1 MYADQEY
8 IVSLRREIHQYPE
21 IGFELPKTISVV
33 KRELKKMGIEYTENY
48 GRSSV
53 VATLCPDK
61 KQFTIGIRADMD
73 ALLIEEK
80 TDLPFRSKIPGQMHA
95 CGHDAHTA
103 MLLGTAKALKQMEE
117 KLSCRVMLIF
127 QPSEEGIQSGAAELV
142 RGGLMDE
149 IDIIIGLH
157 IENWLESGT
166 VGVCAGSSMAS
177 SRSFRLDFNG
187 KTAHATMP
195 QTGADA
201 LAAAVRTY
209 NNIQYM
215 LAREINPFSKH
226 VCSIGKLC
234 GGTGQNIVADH
245 AFMLGTIRTYDMD
258 LDEFLMDEIDII
270 IGLHIE
276 NWLESGTVGVCAGS
290 SMASSR
296 SFRLDFNGK
305 TAHATMPQTG
315 ADALAAAV
323 RTYNNIQYMLAREIN
338 PFSKHV
344 CSIGKLC
351 GGTGQ
356 NIVADHAF
364 MLGTIRTYDMDLDEF
379 LINRIEQIAKNTAS
393 ETGVEAVLETS
404 LKAYVV
410 YNNPYLSKLVLES
423 AEKVAKNIQKMPEKL
438 SSEDFSQYLTKK
450 PGVFIRLGTRN
461 EEKGCTT
468 LPHNNDFMLDEDA
481 LSVGSD
487 ACVQFV
493 LDNMNGVDMD
503 KVAASDERRKE

>member
-177 SRSFRLDFNG
+177 S
-187 KTAHATMP
+187 
-195 QTGADA
+195 Q
-201 LAAAVRTY
+201 
-209 NNIQYM
+209 
-215 LAREINPFSKH
+215 
-226 VCSIGKLC
+226 
-234 GGTGQNIVADH
+234 
-245 AFMLGTIRTYDMD
+245 
-258 LDEFLMDEIDII
+258 
-270 IGLHIE
+270 
-276 NWLESGTVGVCAGS
+276 
-290 SMASSR
+290 